1 MAKYHSVVI
10 PDTATNTNNQIE
22 ASFEMARGTEEI
34 TINDELITDYEVAK
48 VRAES
53 IFLEQSYHIEQLHIE
68 TFHIDEINIGDICSV
83 GAVLY
88 KIERITDKIEGAK
101 VKMAITMK
109 RWI

>member
-48 VRAES
+48 ARAEA
-53 IFLEQSYHIEQLHIE
+53 IFLEQSYHQEQLFIE
-68 TFHIDEINIGDICSV
+68 TFHIDEVNIGDVCSV
-83 GAVLY
+83 GGVLY
-88 KIERITDKIEGAK
+88 KIERIVDIIEGAK
-101 VKMAITMK
+101 VKFSVTLI
-109 RWI
+109 RWV